1 MSEISTWNIDSGI
14 NHVWH
19 GHDNTWNT
27 YVSKNI
33 SLLFTWSYVSIMFNQ
48 NYYFS
53 MFFTVAHILAYNQ
66 VIKYS
71 KYNIIAQ
78 EKIYMY
84 SQIILIGTYF
94 GL

>member
-1 MSEISTWNIDSGI
+1 
-14 NHVWH
+14 
-19 GHDNTWNT
+19 
-27 YVSKNI
+27 
-33 SLLFTWSYVSIMFNQ
+33 MFNK
-48 NYYFS
+48 NHYVS

-66 VIKYS
+66 VIMYS

>member
-19 GHDNTWNT
+19 LHDDTWNT

-33 SLLFTWSYVSIMFNQ
+33 SSLFTWNYVSMMFNQ
-48 NYYFS
+48 NYYVS

-66 VIKYS
+66 VIMYS
-71 KYNIIAQ
+71 KYNIMAQ
-78 EKIYMY
+78 GKLYMY